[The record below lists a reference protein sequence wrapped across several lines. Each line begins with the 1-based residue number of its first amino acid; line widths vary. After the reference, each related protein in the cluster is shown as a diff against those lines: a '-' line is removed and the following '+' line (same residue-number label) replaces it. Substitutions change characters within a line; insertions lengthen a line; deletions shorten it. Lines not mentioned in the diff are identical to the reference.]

1 MDLTSLPS
9 ILLTIVI
16 VIPLLWIVGFV
27 IFHSTEILKLVS
39 RWVAKIP
46 ALNWVAIRG
55 YGSYVTALILA
66 AVAVFFPG
74 TGLADPLGKIFS
86 ALGFTIN
93 PAFVELLTTFLVSLI
108 AAAQA
113 DSGKMPTPL
122 KK

>member
-1 MDLTSLPS
+1 MDLTALPS

-27 IFHSTEILKLVS
+27 IFHSTEILKLLT
-39 RWVAKIP
+39 RWVASIP

-55 YGSYVTALILA
+55 YGSYITALILA
-66 AVAVFFPG
+66 AVAVFLPG
-74 TGLADPLGKIFS
+74 TGLADPLSKIFT
-86 ALGFTIN
+86 ALGFAVN
-93 PAFVELLTTFLVSLI
+93 PVFVNILTTFLVSLI